1 MARVRAYDR
10 ADAAATLT
18 VFREA
23 ITGTASAH
31 YTPAQIAA
39 WLGPGIDPAAWHARR
54 SAVDT
59 LVAEADGQVAG
70 FTDLDDRGHID
81 MLFVAP
87 WAGRQGVATA
97 LLAEVRRRAAERSLT
112 RLTVEASLSAR
123 PFFLRHGFAV
133 LAEQQV
139 ARGGERLTNF
149 RMALDLAPPPA
160 DH

>member
-1 MARVRAYDR
+1 MPRIRAYDR
-10 ADAAATLT
+10 TDAAATLA
-18 VFREA
+18 VFRDA

-31 YTPAQIAA
+31 YTPGQITA
-39 WLGPGIDPAAWHARR
+39 WLGPGIDPVAWDARR

-59 LVAEADGQVAG
+59 LVADAAGQIVG

-81 MLFVAP
+81 MLFVASR
-87 WAGRQGVATA
+87 AGRRGVATA
-97 LLAEVRRRAAERSLT
+97 LLDEVLRRAAGRGLA

-139 ARGGERLTNF
+139 ARSGERLTNF
-149 RMALDLAPPPA
+149 RMALDLRPA
-160 DH
+160 RTDP

>member
-1 MARVRAYDR
+1 MPRVRAYDR
-10 ADAAATLT
+10 ADAAATLA
-18 VFREA
+18 VFRDA
-23 ITGTASAH
+23 ISGTASAH

-39 WLGPGIDPAAWHARR
+39 WLGPGIDPDAWHARR
-54 SAVDT
+54 AAVDT
-59 LVAEADGQVAG
+59 LVAEADGQVVG

-87 WAGRQGVATA
+87 RAGRSGVATA
-97 LLAEVRRRAAERSLT
+97 LLEEVLRRVAERGLT

-139 ARGGERLTNF
+139 ARGGERLVNF
-149 RMALDLAPPPA
+149 RMARDLDPAPVRS
-160 DH
+160 